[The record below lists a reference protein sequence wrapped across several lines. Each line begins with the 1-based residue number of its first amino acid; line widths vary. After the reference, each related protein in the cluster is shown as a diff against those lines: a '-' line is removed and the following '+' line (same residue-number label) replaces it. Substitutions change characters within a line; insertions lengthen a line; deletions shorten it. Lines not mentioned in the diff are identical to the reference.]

1 MILFVPSS
9 FSLQYTNT
17 ANRRFQV
24 KLGHFCLFALHPY
37 MESSQKRFDTLKL
50 CLIHKLALSFLLL
63 IGTSLNQVSVFT
75 FLFFKVVGRPH
86 ADRSACR
93 KF

>member
-1 MILFVPSS
+1 M
-9 FSLQYTNT
+9 
-17 ANRRFQV
+17 
-24 KLGHFCLFALHPY
+24 K
-37 MESSQKRFDTLKL
+37 SSQKRFDTLKL
-50 CLIHKLALSFLLL
+50 SLIHKLSLSFLLL
-63 IGTSLNQVSVFT
+63 IQMLNKFKSSFCFQVSVFK